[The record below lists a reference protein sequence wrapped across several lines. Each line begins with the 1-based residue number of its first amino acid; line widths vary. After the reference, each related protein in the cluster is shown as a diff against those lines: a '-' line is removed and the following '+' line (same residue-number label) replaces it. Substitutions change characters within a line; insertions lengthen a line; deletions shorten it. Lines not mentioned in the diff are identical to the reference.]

1 MNDKEK
7 IKAVLSRDNNYDDK
21 FIFGVKSTKIICKPS
36 CPSKLPLEKNIVFFN
51 YIDEAIHNG
60 YRPCKI
66 CKPQENGGKENE

>member
-7 IKAVLSRDNNYDDK
+7 IKAVLSRDKSYDDK

-36 CPSKLPLEKNIVFFN
+36 CPSKLPLEKNIVFFHS
-51 YIDEAIHNG
+51 IDEAIKNG

-66 CKPQENGGKENE
+66 CKPQENGGNKNE